1 MSNSHEWWN
10 SFACSI
16 ILSMKEKELEK
27 ILKALANKRR
37 ISILKYLKSEGSA
50 SVGDIAGEIKLSF
63 RATSKH
69 MMILLNA
76 DIVEKE
82 QVSLTMIYSLEKEK
96 HPIIKKL
103 LELL

>member
-1 MSNSHEWWN
+1 
-10 SFACSI
+10 
-16 ILSMKEKELEK
+16 MKEKELEK

-37 ISILKYLKSEGSA
+37 ISILKYLKLEGSA
-50 SVGDIAGEIKLSF
+50 SVGHIANEIKLSF

-69 MMILLNA
+69 LMILSHA

-82 QVSLTMIYSLEKEK
+82 QVSLTMLYNLPKEN
-96 HPIIKKL
+96 HPIVKKL